1 MNLAHNTKRKCQP
14 CVDASTLSCLS
25 EEEVS
30 ASLMVDLSQWKM
42 KKMAKHPPSSSV
54 LTISR
59 IFVAKNFQA
68 AMDYMNN
75 VAKIAEREGHHPD
88 LHLTSYR
95 EVEVVLYTHSV
106 GGITKNDLMLA
117 LMLDKEITIDYS
129 PKWIRDQQTK

>member
-88 LHLTSYR
+88 LLFLS
-95 EVEVVLYTHSV
+95 
-106 GGITKNDLMLA
+106 I
-117 LMLDKEITIDYS
+117 
-129 PKWIRDQQTK
+129 